1 MTEQEPKLFANQEAL
16 AGVRAQGPGQ
26 MPVLVK
32 RPELMVAVRCETP
45 SPLGCAILPLK
56 AAPKKG
62 EGSSWASILCSPSAV
77 AFGWGRPPSGTA
89 LTDVAPVGLLIS
101 LDAVPES
108 SSMA

>member
-62 EGSSWASILCSPSAV
+62 GGRILLGLDPLLSQRCGLWVGASTFRHSADGCGSCWSAY
-77 AFGWGRPPSGTA
+77 
-89 LTDVAPVGLLIS
+89 IS
-101 LDAVPES
+101 
-108 SSMA
+108 